1 MAGGIVLIIVSG
13 FAGSGKSTLSE
24 SLGKEFG
31 LKVVHASHLLKE
43 LQTKKASEL
52 DTEHTAAGS
61 GFWESIEGQKF
72 LEKRQKDSSMDRAL
86 DKKLLEIAKK
96 GNVVLDSWTMPWLCK
111 NGVKV
116 WLNAKS
122 ETRAKRVSERDN
134 LKYKDVLKKIK
145 ERDRKTAGIYKK
157 IYGFEMGKD
166 FSPFD
171 VVIITDKLAQ
181 EDVRKI
187 AIKKIKGLEGN
198 K

>member
-1 MAGGIVLIIVSG
+1 MLIIVSG
-13 FAGSGKSTLSE
+13 FAGSGKSTLADN
-24 SLGKEFG
+24 LGKHFG
-31 LKVVHASHLLKE
+31 LPVVHASHLLQQLKSK
-43 LQTKKASEL
+43 QAQEL
-52 DTEHTAAGS
+52 DTSNTKAGS
-61 GFWESIEGQKF
+61 GWWESKEAQDYMKQ
-72 LEKRQKDSSMDRAL
+72 RQKDASMDKAL
-86 DKKLLEIAKK
+86 DKELLAIAGK